1 MKRKLLYLFGLI
13 LLATG
18 LFAGCMVSLD
28 SPEGTAPGTGQE
40 KDAGKEDIDHTKEID
55 DTEKTDDIEK
65 SDDIE
70 SINDT
75 EEGKDPENSDEAG
88 NIGDTE
94 EMEKAEKRDESDEI
108 NEADGT
114 EKEDKDI
121 QETGEY
127 TSKEEVAEYL
137 YLFGHLPANFITKK
151 EAKAL
156 GWVSKEGNLGDV
168 APGKS
173 IGGDYFGNYEG
184 NLPEKKGRSYYEC
197 DIDSDGGYRGSKRI
211 VYSDDG
217 LIYYTED
224 HYENFELLYGEE

>member
-1 MKRKLLYLFGLI
+1 MKQKLLFLFSLL

-18 LFAGCMVSLD
+18 LLAGCMVNLNT
-28 SPEGTAPGTGQE
+28 PEGGVPQTNKEQI
-40 KDAGKEDIDHTKEID
+40 KDGE
-55 DTEKTDDIEK
+55 
-65 SDDIE
+65 
-70 SINDT
+70 
-75 EEGKDPENSDEAG
+75 
-88 NIGDTE
+88 
-94 EMEKAEKRDESDEI
+94 
-108 NEADGT
+108 
-114 EKEDKDI
+114 EKEDKKEPEDTENLSDTEEQQDI
-121 QETGEY
+121 ESQQDIENQQDTENQHEVEIENKEEEEDEPLYDSDILETVEY

-137 YLFGHLPANFITKK
+137 YLFGHLPDNFITKK

-156 GWVSKEGNLGDV
+156 GWVSKEGNLGEV

-211 VYSDDG
+211 VFSDDG

-224 HYENFELLYGEE
+224 HYETFDLLYGEE

>member
-28 SPEGTAPGTGQE
+28 SPEGTVPGTGQE

-75 EEGKDPENSDEAG
+75 EEGKDLENSDEAG

-94 EMEKAEKRDESDEI
+94 EMEKAGNTVIPLRSHHLGMHLDMVGANHQPFIIRLI
-108 NEADGT
+108 N
-114 EKEDKDI
+114 
-121 QETGEY
+121 Q
-127 TSKEEVAEYL
+127 
-137 YLFGHLPANFITKK
+137 NFQ
-151 EAKAL
+151 
-156 GWVSKEGNLGDV
+156 
-168 APGKS
+168 
-173 IGGDYFGNYEG
+173 
-184 NLPEKKGRSYYEC
+184 
-197 DIDSDGGYRGSKRI
+197 
-211 VYSDDG
+211 
-217 LIYYTED
+217 
-224 HYENFELLYGEE
+224 

>member
-55 DTEKTDDIEK
+55 DTEKTDD
-65 SDDIE
+65 
-70 SINDT
+70 
-75 EEGKDPENSDEAG
+75 
-88 NIGDTE
+88 
-94 EMEKAEKRDESDEI
+94 
-108 NEADGT
+108 
-114 EKEDKDI
+114 KEDKDI